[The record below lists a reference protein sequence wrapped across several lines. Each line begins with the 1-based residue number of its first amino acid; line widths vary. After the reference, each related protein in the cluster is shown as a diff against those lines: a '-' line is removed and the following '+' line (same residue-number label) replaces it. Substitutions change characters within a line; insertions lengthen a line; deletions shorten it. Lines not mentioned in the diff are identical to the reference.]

1 MRTTDPRLERFRQA
15 YLQMA
20 QQAKYRPQAPSDG
33 FCNILLEPAE
43 LCDPDRLWREAT
55 EYALQFSAEEDG
67 HSFWI
72 GCSDFRTNRAFA
84 WSIEAARLL
93 AAGDFSR
100 DTALKLLRMAV
111 REVAWVSARFEKRS
125 K

>member
-1 MRTTDPRLERFRQA
+1 
-15 YLQMA
+15 MA

-33 FCNILLEPAE
+33 FCNIQLSFAE
-43 LCDPDRLWREAT
+43 LQDPDRLWREAT
-55 EYALQFSAEEDG
+55 EYAQQFSVEEDG

-72 GCSDFRTNRAFA
+72 GCSDFRTNKAFV

-100 DTALKLLRMAV
+100 DTVLKLLRMAV
-111 REVAWVSARFEKRS
+111 REVARVSAQLNKRS

>member
-1 MRTTDPRLERFRQA
+1 MRSTDPRLERFRQA

-20 QQAKYRPQAPSDG
+20 RQANYRPQAPSDG
-33 FCNILLEPAE
+33 FCNIQLTPTE
-43 LCDPDRLWREAT
+43 LHDPDRLWLEAT
-55 EYALQFSAEEDG
+55 GYALHFSAEEDG

-72 GCSDFRTNRAFA
+72 GCSDFRTNKAFM

-93 AAGDFSR
+93 AAGDFGR
-100 DTALKLLRMAV
+100 DAALKLLRMA
-111 REVAWVSARFEKRS
+111 AWEAQLHKRS